1 MAPLT
6 TESRQLRNGA
16 CGVGG
21 KGWCPWYEG
30 GVRWPCTAAAAESSG
45 KFILPGG
52 LMFGHHSMWA
62 RTPPNPPAMASSK
75 TRARSIRWRPASP
88 CTPRHLR
95 CILGPGQTHAGDGT
109 HGGPQTTPATNTFR
123 HCLHAYLLFLLL
135 WHFISSHL
143 TCDAPTPPQQCRMPT
158 STVTRRFI
166 HENWPPTHAAAR

>member
-1 MAPLT
+1 MT

-88 CTPRHLR
+88 CTPRYLR

-123 HCLHAYLLFLLL
+123 HCLHAYLFLLL

>member
-1 MAPLT
+1 MH
-6 TESRQLRNGA
+6 GA
-16 CGVGG
+16 YEHVDCPGVGQVARGLRTG

-135 WHFISSHL
+135 WHFLSSHI
-143 TCDAPTPPQQCRMPT
+143 TCDAPTRTAVPYDTEFRIQIRKI
-158 STVTRRFI
+158 VRY
-166 HENWPPTHAAAR
+166 EV